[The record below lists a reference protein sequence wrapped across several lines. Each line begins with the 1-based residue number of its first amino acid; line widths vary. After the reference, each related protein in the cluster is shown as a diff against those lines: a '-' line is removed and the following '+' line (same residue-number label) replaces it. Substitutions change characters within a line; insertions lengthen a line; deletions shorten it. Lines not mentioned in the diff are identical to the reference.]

1 MERQCYDMREYR
13 IAQKINVP
21 ASSPTSSQ
29 RRQYSLQSFKT
40 IYERALPLIY
50 VSSYQAPGSVKQ
62 GPDDPHSEESIAAKL
77 SLLDSKVTEF

>member
-1 MERQCYDMREYR
+1 MREYR
-13 IAQKINVP
+13 IAQKMNLP

-62 GPDDPHSEESIAAKL
+62 GVGDPHSEESIEDKL
-77 SLLDSKVTEF
+77 NLLNSKVEEF